1 MGLPVSQQGPEPDE
15 VRGGCAIVVVAEGT
29 SLGELAWLI
38 EDAGVALMAELV
50 EDGVEALGMVSCVD
64 EKTNRE
70 PKCRGINTHD
80 SLEPLVC
87 SKADSFCSFLTWLCF
102 IGAHSQII
110 NHSSVAITLLQN
122 KLETVQSLAGQ

>member
-1 MGLPVSQQGPEPDE
+1 
-15 VRGGCAIVVVAEGT
+15 
-29 SLGELAWLI
+29 
-38 EDAGVALMAELV
+38 MAELV

-64 EKTNRE
+64 EKTNSE
-70 PKCRGINTHD
+70 PKCRGIKFMINTHD
-80 SLEPLVC
+80 SLEPLAC

-102 IGAHSQII
+102 IGAYSQII